1 MTAAAT
7 VNVAPVVLRWAREH
21 SSATTRDAA
30 DRCKHS
36 PEELTSWEAGT
47 AEPTLTALRELAH
60 YYGVPLSVF
69 LLSEPPTVPARPV
82 DLRALAGV
90 VTPEPSVDLAKALNR
105 ASALQ
110 ALAGDLLAETAAP
123 KFVPD
128 QADHGDAESFAN
140 TQRALIGVSSIDQR
154 KWKDERTALRAW
166 RTAIERRG
174 VFVLQLP
181 LSKTEV
187 KAFSLSQQ
195 PPFIVLNQSDFVRSR
210 IFSLLH
216 EYAHVLLGTG
226 AICMPGSGRQVMEHG
241 AAVEV
246 FCNRFA
252 DAFLVPAE
260 ALKADPLAVQIARL
274 KAPPEDDVLEGL
286 ARRFHV
292 SWAVIWYRM
301 HQLGLVSQAVFSRK
315 WEDWDWYPMPQD
327 GGGGMTTPER
337 VLAIYGTSLTRL
349 VVTASSQNV
358 MTPADA
364 GQYLGFAPWRIGDVE
379 SAAAS
384 RAVA

>member
-1 MTAAAT
+1 VTTAAT
-7 VNVAPVVLRWAREH
+7 VRVAPVVLQWAREH
-21 SSATTRDAA
+21 SSATVTDAA
-30 DRCKHS
+30 GRCEHT
-36 PEELTSWEAGT
+36 PDELTSWEDGA
-47 AEPTLTALRELAH
+47 AEPTLTALRKLAH

-69 LLSEPPTVPARPV
+69 LLSEPPKVPSRPV

-123 KFVPD
+123 TFAPD
-128 QADHGDAESFAN
+128 RADSGDAESFG
-140 TQRALIGVSSIDQR
+140 TGQRALIGVSSLAQR
-154 KWKDERTALRAW
+154 KWRDERTALRAW

-226 AICMPGSGRQVMEHG
+226 AICMPGSGRQAMERG

-252 DAFLVPAE
+252 GAFLVPADT
-260 ALKADPLAVQIARL
+260 LKADPLSMQIARL
-274 KAPPEDDVLEGL
+274 KAPPDDDLLERL

-292 SWAVIWYRM
+292 SWAVVWYRM
-301 HQLGLVSQAVFSRK
+301 RQLDLVSQAVFTRK
-315 WEDWDWYPMPQD
+315 LADWDWYPMPPD

-337 VLAIYGTSLTRL
+337 VLATYGTSFTRL
-349 VVTASSQNV
+349 VLAASNQNV
-358 MTPADA
+358 MTHADV
-364 GQYLGFAPWRIGDVE
+364 GQYLGFAPGRIGDVE
-379 SAAAS
+379 SAMAS
-384 RAVA
+384 RAVV